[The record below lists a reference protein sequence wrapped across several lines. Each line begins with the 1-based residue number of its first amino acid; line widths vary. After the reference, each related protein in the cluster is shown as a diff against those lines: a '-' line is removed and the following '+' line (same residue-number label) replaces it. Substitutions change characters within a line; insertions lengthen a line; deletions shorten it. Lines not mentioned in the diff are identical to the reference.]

1 MSEEI
6 WKDIKGYEGLYRIS
20 NTGKII
26 NRFNKFMKI
35 GKDRNYMY
43 VYLCKCGESKQ
54 LNLRTLLDNH
64 FDNHIYSNDIV
75 DELDEIW
82 KPVHLFEGKYS
93 ISSKG
98 RVRSERR
105 FRKGK
110 NGSTS
115 IVNERIR
122 VPCDDSYGYLI
133 VVLYDEEFQR
143 TVPIH
148 RLVAEHFIPNPNN
161 LPQVNHKDGNKHNNC
176 VGNLEWCT
184 NLENIRHSVKIG
196 IRNYSDSSGIK
207 LHCVEDDVYFN
218 SIAELSRI
226 YNLNYNQ
233 CLLAI
238 KSNSEING
246 KHYMVISKEE
256 YENIKCK
263 KR

>member
-1 MSEEI
+1 
-6 WKDIKGYEGLYRIS
+6 
-20 NTGKII
+20 
-26 NRFNKFMKI
+26 
-35 GKDRNYMY
+35 MY

-110 NGSTS
+110 NGSIS

-148 RLVAEHFIPNPNN
+148 RLVAEHFIPNPYN
-161 LPQVNHKDGNKHNNC
+161 LPQVNHKDGNKANNA
-176 VGNLEWCT
+176 VSNLEYCT
-184 NLENIRHSVKIG
+184 CKENIDH
-196 IRNYSDSSGIK
+196 
-207 LHCVEDDVYFN
+207 
-218 SIAELSRI
+218 
-226 YNLNYNQ
+226 
-233 CLLAI
+233 AI
-238 KSNSEING
+238 KHGLHINKDYSPFKEQIFEDFRNG
-246 KHYMVISKEE
+246 KSVREVYNKYHDISGGISRSTLYSYRDEALKSE
-256 YENIKCK
+256 
-263 KR
+263 